1 MVINSMATLRFHRMD
16 KKFFFNCY
24 KDGPSGGVT
33 NKIFRM
39 DIDGTNLL
47 LIVGEATSDDM
58 INQAL

>member
-1 MVINSMATLRFHRMD
+1 MD